1 MFTLSFCRFLIAKKL
16 DKVIS
21 LEPQALV
28 NLRLRI
34 KAAEAKITREGRVL
48 PTDEELPELIGM
60 VLYFEHKIKIVIQE
74 ALLIV
79 APFHTLFVFFESAYV
94 SGCVFLRS
102 QEH

>member
-79 APFHTLFVFFESAYV
+79 APFPTLFVFF
-94 SGCVFLRS
+94 
-102 QEH
+102 